1 MLSKRLIFHNKVSVA
16 ILLFILGFSLVH
28 YVKPSLFYTSEGGF
42 REFGVG
48 YKNKTVLPIW
58 IFAIVWAILSYLVVS
73 YYVLLG

>member
-1 MLSKRLIFHNKVSVA
+1 MLNKTLILRNKVSFA

-28 YVKPSLFYTSEGGF
+28 YLKPSLFYTTEGGF

-73 YYVLLG
+73 YYLLFG